1 MLIVWYY
8 NTTTRK
14 IIWFFAF
21 LLIVI
26 FLFFIDVIIGKNTEE
41 LCNCIV
47 GLSRETDIELL
58 NKSDKWMLC
67 SLNINQIQG
76 DKEIIQLTSPN
87 NVVLVK
93 PNSEKFF
100 KVKKNIYILI

>member
-1 MLIVWYY
+1 MILC
-8 NTTTRK
+8 
-14 IIWFFAF
+14 FF

-26 FLFFIDVIIGKNTEE
+26 FLFLIDVIIGKNTEE

-47 GLSRETDIELL
+47 GLPRETDIELL

-76 DKEIIQLTSPN
+76 DKEIIQLSSPN

-100 KVKKNIYILI
+100 KVKKKIYFLI